1 MCDNLALE
9 TINGQSIE
17 FNGSIPHF
25 ERIYCKFKKI
35 FSEFSYCNI
44 KNFVHSLKITIKNAC
59 EKSKLTRI
67 IFLNTKDKKKFQL
80 N

>member
-1 MCDNLALE
+1 MGQYDILKEYTVNL
-9 TINGQSIE
+9 
-17 FNGSIPHF
+17 
-25 ERIYCKFKKI
+25 KKKK
-35 FSEFSYCNI
+35 SGFSYCNI

-67 IFLNTKDKKKFQL
+67 ILLNTKDKKKLQL